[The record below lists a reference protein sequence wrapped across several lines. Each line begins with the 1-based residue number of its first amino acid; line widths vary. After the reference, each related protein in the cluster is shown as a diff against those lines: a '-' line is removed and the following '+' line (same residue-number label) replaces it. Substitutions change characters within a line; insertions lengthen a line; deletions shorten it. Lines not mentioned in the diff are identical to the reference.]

1 VVKNAKF
8 ARKMRAMR
16 SDVKEAL
23 IKSVERNAEK
33 VCDEMRLMLAV
44 QYPAVVRQVEIGWT
58 WGDAPRG
65 SFAIG
70 KASNGTETTSLSVTI
85 YARGKQGSGISPTW
99 FEFGTAE
106 RFTKEGESRGRIT
119 AGPFFY
125 TVFRANRQRVQASL
139 RAALRRAVKKIN
151 AS

>member
-1 VVKNAKF
+1 MVQNAKF
-8 ARKMRAMR
+8 AKKMRLMR
-16 SDVKEAL
+16 SEVNEAL
-23 IKSVERNAEK
+23 SRSVERNAEK
-33 VCDEMRLMLAV
+33 VCVEMRTMLAI
-44 QYPAVVRQVEIGWT
+44 QYPAVAAQVEIDWT

-65 SFAIG
+65 SFTIG
-70 KASNGTETTSLSVTI
+70 KASNGAETTALSVTI
-85 YARGKQGSGISPTW
+85 YARGKQGSGLNAAW

-106 RFTKEGESRGRIT
+106 RFTKDGESRGRIT

-139 RAALRRAVKKIN
+139 RAALRRAVKKVN

>member
-1 VVKNAKF
+1 MVQNAKF
-8 ARKMRAMR
+8 TKKMRAMR
-16 SDVKEAL
+16 SEVKEAL
-23 IKSVERNAEK
+23 VRGVERNAEK

-44 QYPAVVRQVEIGWT
+44 QYPAVAAKVEIGWT
-58 WGDAPRG
+58 WGDAPTG
-65 SFAIG
+65 SFTIAR
-70 KASNGTETTSLSVTI
+70 ASNGAETTALSVAI
-85 YARGKQGSGISPTW
+85 YARGKQGSGLSAAW

-106 RFTKEGESRGRIT
+106 RVTKSGARRGRIT

-139 RAALRRAVKKIN
+139 RATLRRAVKKIN